1 MGNSCTLPQRDK
13 VAIPSR
19 IIQVQQKEVLM
30 RKTRTPRNM
39 VPGLKISAKFESS
52 PIHSLKERPP
62 LSTETQTAS
71 DFEEEYKNLAASVP
85 APLKYDLSDLE
96 IGDYY
101 LQKDYKELSE
111 KFQKLQKKVLLD
123 VASWEK
129 VVVQMRSKASV
140 QAQISVLY
148 NDIDIGLKE
157 YAYERPKVFEKMMK
171 PGPPMKYRWSV
182 WKNLLSPEK
191 FFIKNLYERLKDL
204 STPHENQIKKD
215 IPRTFPHEP
224 YFASE
229 KYNHIGQEQLFNT
242 LKALSLYFPNVGYV
256 QGMNFIMGFFL
267 MLNGGNEL
275 EAFWVFVTLIRDHR
289 YLMMG
294 FFEKEFPLLEFY
306 LYIFYYIL
314 EEELPF
320 VHRHLKQQMIPDQF
334 WVFKWFLTGFL
345 YSLPQTQVVR
355 IWDFIVNSGLFG
367 VVQIAVALL
376 KVFEKDILELDTVGM
391 DAFLRHLKGEDKKNK
406 KATATAAAQ
415 TQNKSNQSQS
425 NVNINQSNNPPPQG
439 SKANQAPPNLSI
451 KDININNLDFENCS
465 SICNETSEFNFNFK
479 EIDIEEIL
487 ASAEKVPLSLEKVVF
502 LAQGYSEMTNKKLPE
517 FYYRF
522 LTRFDSFYGYD
533 CLEKQACFQHEVDFY
548 IMKSELTEKPS
559 DEIVVSNLLDVENND
574 VLHHLSL

>member
-1 MGNSCTLPQRDK
+1 MGNSCTLPARDK

-19 IIQVQQKEVLM
+19 IIQVQQKEQFL
-30 RKTRTPRNM
+30 RKTRTSGNT
-39 VPGLKISAKFESS
+39 VPGLQISAKFESS
-52 PIHSLKERPP
+52 PIHSLKEKPP
-62 LSTETQTAS
+62 LSVETQTAS
-71 DFEEEYKNLAASVP
+71 DLEEEYKAIV
-85 APLKYDLSDLE
+85 APVIIPIKYDPSELE

-101 LQKDYKELSE
+101 LQKDYKELTE
-111 KFQKLQKKVLLD
+111 RYQKLQKKGQSVID

-129 VVVQMRSKASV
+129 VVVQMRSKPSV
-140 QAQISVLY
+140 QAQVSVLSK
-148 NDIDIGLKE
+148 DIDIGLKE
-157 YAYERPKVFEKMMK
+157 FAYERPKVFEKMMK

-182 WKNLLSPEK
+182 WKNMLTPEK
-191 FFIKNLYERLKDL
+191 FFVKNLYERLKDL
-204 STPHENQIKKD
+204 STPHENQIRKD
-215 IPRTFPHEP
+215 IPRTFPNEP
-224 YFASE
+224 FFASE

-256 QGMNFIMGFFL
+256 QGMNFIMGFLL
-267 MLNGGNEL
+267 MLSGGNEL
-275 EAFWVFVTLIRDHR
+275 EAFWVFVALIRDHR

-355 IWDFIVNSGLFG
+355 IWDFIVNFGLFG

-376 KVFEKDILELDTVGM
+376 KVFEKDITELDTVGM
-391 DAFLRHLKGEDKKNK
+391 DAFLRHLKGEDKKK
-406 KATATAAAQ
+406 KNSSG
-415 TQNKSNQSQS
+415 QNKSNT
-425 NVNINQSNNPPPQG
+425 NPNQSVPQIPQN
-439 SKANQAPPNLSI
+439 SKANIAPPNISI

-479 EIDIEEIL
+479 EVDIEEL
-487 ASAEKVPLSLEKVVF
+487 LVMAEKVPLSLEKVVF
-502 LAQGYSEMTNKKLPE
+502 LAQGYSEMTTKKLPD
-517 FYYRF
+517 FYYRY

-548 IMKSELTEKPS
+548 IMKSELTEKPN
-559 DEIVVSNLLDVENND
+559 DEIVVSNLLNDVENND